1 MEKPIT
7 ERHLDKIEEY
17 VYKTLQRNEID
28 LVQLFER
35 LNTYAN
41 LETIS
46 NYAKRNNLSYNGV
59 KKHRNIITLFGVK
72 FVYDE

>member
-17 VYKTLQRNEID
+17 IYKTLQRDEMD

-35 LNTYAN
+35 INTYAN

-46 NYAKRNNLSYNGV
+46 DYDKRNNLSYNGV
-59 KKHRNIITLFGVK
+59 KNNRNIVTLFGVK
-72 FVYDE
+72 FVYDD

>member
-1 MEKPIT
+1 MEKLIT

-17 VYKTLQRNEID
+17 IYKTLQRDEMD

-35 LNTYAN
+35 INTYAN

-72 FVYDE
+72 FVYDD